1 MKQIKQLLDKAEVNT
16 GTQEE
21 ISSARAL
28 FVITVAQIHC
38 FIECT
43 SEEGLAHGIPYLF
56 DTVIGGPFSA
66 PMLMFAMGIC
76 IVYASHKKWQDLLK
90 RGIRLFVLGFIL
102 NIARYTIP
110 YLVGFGLTGNYEKYI
125 EPLAY
130 RTFGN
135 DILQFA
141 GLSLCVISLFME
153 FRLSDMSM
161 LIIALI
167 CSVAGTLLNGIDAGE
182 TAVNII
188 LGHLIGIEDAD
199 GMVMADFVLLNWL
212 IVPVCGYL
220 FGKRLRHVKDKKR
233 LYQLISPICL
243 LICAV
248 YFSVG
253 IIGSR
258 GMFGEGQNCYYHIT
272 TPDVFICILLSLGM
286 LGVHYF
292 VMHHIPQQCAAV
304 IDKISREL
312 TSIYCIH
319 WVFVVFITNIFL
331 YIARGTQELSVF
343 QIFLLAIGITVLSI
357 WIADLWKQIVKGK
370 KWGMK

>member
-1 MKQIKQLLDKAEVNT
+1 M
-16 GTQEE
+16 
-21 ISSARAL
+21 
-28 FVITVAQIHC
+28 
-38 FIECT
+38 
-43 SEEGLAHGIPYLF
+43 
-56 DTVIGGPFSA
+56 
-66 PMLMFAMGIC
+66 
-76 IVYASHKKWQDLLK
+76 K

-167 CSVAGTLLNGIDAGE
+167 CSVVGTLLNGIDAGE

-248 YFSVG
+248 YWDNWKQGNVWRRTELLLS
-253 IIGSR
+253 
-258 GMFGEGQNCYYHIT
+258 YYHIR
-272 TPDVFICILLSLGM
+272 C
-286 LGVHYF
+286 VHLY
-292 VMHHIPQQCAAV
+292 PAV
-304 IDKISREL
+304 IR
-312 TSIYCIH
+312 Y
-319 WVFVVFITNIFL
+319 V
-331 YIARGTQELSVF
+331 RGSLFCYASHSTAVCCS
-343 QIFLLAIGITVLSI
+343 
-357 WIADLWKQIVKGK
+357 DR
-370 KWGMK
+370 